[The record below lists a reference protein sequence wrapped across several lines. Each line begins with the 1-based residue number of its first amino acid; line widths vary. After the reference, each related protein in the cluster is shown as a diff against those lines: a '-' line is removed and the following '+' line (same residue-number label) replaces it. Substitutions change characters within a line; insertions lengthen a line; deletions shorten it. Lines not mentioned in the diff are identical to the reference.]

1 MVSFDDLVRDSG
13 GLVLPARTTTEA
25 ERSVSTPIAML
36 RDQYVVTFIS
46 KKPPDGTYRRLKV
59 ELRKG
64 GHKLRY
70 ATGYLAT
77 PP

>member
-25 ERSVSTPIAML
+25 ERSVSTLVAML
-36 RDQYVVTFIS
+36 RDQYMLRSRS
-46 KKPPDGTYRRLKV
+46 KKPADDTYRRLKV

-70 ATGYLAT
+70 ATGLSGQRQ
-77 PP
+77 